1 MPVHVSGKTIIETA
15 TGKVV
20 GRASSKRNAHIS
32 AGIRNR
38 AHRRKRRRRTALTG
52 DR

>member
-1 MPVHVSGKTIIETA
+1 MPVNVEGKNIVENS

-32 AGIRNR
+32 AGLRNK
-38 AHRRKRRRRTALTG
+38 AYRKKKSVLRNKRK
-52 DR
+52 